1 MAALERSTVLDLQ
14 DQSIKDS
21 IYEMIGR
28 FGFEVYN
35 ASKIRR
41 RINE

>member
-14 DQSIKDS
+14 DKASKDS
-21 IYEMIGR
+21 LYELIGR

-35 ASKIRR
+35 ASK
-41 RINE
+41 NP